1 MQIDVLAQAPI
12 AVQIH
17 VAAALPALVLGPV
30 AIWQRRRRVV
40 HRLAGRAWVSAMVVL
55 AGSSFFITEARQ
67 FGPFSVIHIL
77 SVLTFIGLWQGLSA
91 IRRGDVAGH
100 QRAMRGLYMQAL
112 ILAGVFT
119 AWPGRRMN
127 ALFFQNAPWLGFWL
141 TIGLGLCALWLLWQQ
156 GQPQIPPGGR

>member
-1 MQIDVLAQAPI
+1 MQFDALAMAPL

-30 AIWQRRRRVV
+30 AIWRRRRDRL
-40 HRLAGRAWVSAMVVL
+40 HRLAGRAWVIAMAVL

-77 SVLTFIGLWQGLSA
+77 SVLTFCGLWQGLRA
-91 IRRGDVAGH
+91 IRKGDILAH

-119 AWPGRRMN
+119 FLPGRRMN
-127 ALFFQNAPWLGFWL
+127 ALLFSQSPQVGFWVMMA
-141 TIGLGLCALWLLWQQ
+141 IGLCALWLIWRE
-156 GQPQIPPGGR
+156 GRRIQPPRMQ